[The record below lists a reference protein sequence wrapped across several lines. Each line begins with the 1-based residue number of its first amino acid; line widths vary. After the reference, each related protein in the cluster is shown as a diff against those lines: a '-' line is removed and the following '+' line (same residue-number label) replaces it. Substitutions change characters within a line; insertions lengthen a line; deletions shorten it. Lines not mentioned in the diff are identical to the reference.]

1 MFWAVGSTGRWDFA
15 SAAVWWNRSKRSVI
29 RIQSDLSNCPG
40 SLIPFDSTPSLTLRL
55 KPLLGHLICKPL
67 TPEIGLNKT
76 PQNQFNRIYRIVRDR
91 SFHSTLHIRRLYTF
105 VDSPIKT
112 IARTSDL
119 VISLFDP
126 NLNFRID
133 SIDPD
138 LYIIS
143 FFFNYI
149 ITTIAPNRYQFIS
162 FFFINILALIT
173 PDRTAWSLW
182 VYHLDQSGSND
193 INTLSASADLL
204 LIK

>member
-1 MFWAVGSTGRWDFA
+1 MADMFWAVGSTGRWDFA
-15 SAAVWWNRSKRSVI
+15 SH
-29 RIQSDLSNCPG
+29 
-40 SLIPFDSTPSLTLRL
+40 IPIPSLAIFRTPIRLRYNFITFFFINIFTWITPDQTVFSLWVYHLRL
-55 KPLLGHLICKPL
+55 KDPI
-67 TPEIGLNKT
+67 
-76 PQNQFNRIYRIVRDR
+76 
-91 SFHSTLHIRRLYTF
+91 LY
-105 VDSPIKT
+105 S
-112 IARTSDL
+112 

>member
-1 MFWAVGSTGRWDFA
+1 MADMFWAVGSTGRWDFA
-15 SAAVWWNRSKRSVI
+15 SLDLAAAIKLLLLLRFLPQDSSR
-29 RIQSDLSNCPG
+29 R
-40 SLIPFDSTPSLTLRL
+40 LIPPPSFITTRN
-55 KPLLGHLICKPL
+55 LLL
-67 TPEIGLNKT
+67 LNWNT
-76 PQNQFNRIYRIVRDR
+76 VSGSSSI
-91 SFHSTLHIRRLYTF
+91 S
-105 VDSPIKT
+105 
-112 IARTSDL
+112 

-126 NLNFRID
+126 DLNFRID

-149 ITTIAPNRYQFIS
+149 ITTITPDRYHFIS